1 MTPRHPTQSLPR
13 LEQQLEQSLHR
24 LRHEL
29 SALSHR
35 LNASP
40 DYMGMLS
47 LFWRK
52 QAIAAAALDQPP
64 ALVRQ
69 LLEYHCAF
77 GTSHFAFAARLAD
90 SATLKVEGQNLTI
103 KNSPKLSA
111 SNLDIA
117 FWKLDLQ
124 TALILRQTHWQQT
137 LLEAA
142 AVIYGADFEQ
152 LPLPDRAPAAFWAA
166 LARGEVAKAH
176 GFLQRWITQVSTRK
190 VMERGQPSLPLLDFW
205 QVVLCNNSASANL
218 SLQTALNAHQAY
230 WSRRKGGRDL
240 EGLIALPLVL
250 ACAWAHD
257 HGIKLAA
264 ESDYLPQYLIQ
275 GMVKELA

>member
-1 MTPRHPTQSLPR
+1 MIPHSLNPDLFR
-13 LEQQLEQSLHR
+13 LEQNLETSLHR

-52 QAIAAAALDQPP
+52 QAIAAAALNKPP
-64 ALVRQ
+64 TLVRQ

-77 GTSHFAFAARLAD
+77 GTSHFAFNAHLAD

-124 TALILRQTHWQQT
+124 TALILRQTRWQQT

-142 AVIYGADFEQ
+142 AIIYGADFEQ

-166 LARGEVAKAH
+166 LARGEVAKAQ
-176 GFLQRWITQVSTRK
+176 GFLQRWVTQVSTRK

-205 QVVLCNNSASANL
+205 QVVLCNNAASANL

-230 WSRRKGGRDL
+230 WSRRKSGRDL

-257 HGIKLAA
+257 HGLDIQVK
-264 ESDYLPQYLIQ
+264 SDYLPLYLVQ
-275 GMVKELA
+275 GTHKELA